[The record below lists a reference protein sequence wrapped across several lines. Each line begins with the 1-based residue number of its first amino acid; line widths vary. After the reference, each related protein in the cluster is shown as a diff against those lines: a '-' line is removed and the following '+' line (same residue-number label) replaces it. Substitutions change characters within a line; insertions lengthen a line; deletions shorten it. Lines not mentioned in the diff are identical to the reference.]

1 MARIMDAIYMGITL
15 FFFILSLG
23 LVKLCEKLQEA

>member
-1 MARIMDAIYMGITL
+1 MDALFIGITL
-15 FFFILSLG
+15 FFFLLSLG

>member
-1 MARIMDAIYMGITL
+1 MERTMDALFIGITL
-15 FFFILSLG
+15 FFFLLSLG

>member
-1 MARIMDAIYMGITL
+1 MDAIYLGITL
-15 FFFILSLG
+15 LFFLLSLG

>member
-1 MARIMDAIYMGITL
+1 MDAIYIGLTLL
-15 FFFILSLG
+15 FFTLSLG